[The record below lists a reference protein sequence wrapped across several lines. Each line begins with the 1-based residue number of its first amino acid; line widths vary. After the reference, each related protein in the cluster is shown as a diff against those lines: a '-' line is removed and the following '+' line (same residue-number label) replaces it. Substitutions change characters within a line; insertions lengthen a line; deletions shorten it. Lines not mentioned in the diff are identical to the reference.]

1 MMLTISEGIVKL
13 VLVTD
18 CNSANNYYSNVLMFI
33 RISFSEIGT
42 NNNNITGIIKEVR

>member
-18 CNSANNYYSNVLMFI
+18 CSSAYSNVLMFI
-33 RISFSEIGT
+33 QISFSEIGT
-42 NNNNITGIIKEVR
+42 NNNNIIINEVR